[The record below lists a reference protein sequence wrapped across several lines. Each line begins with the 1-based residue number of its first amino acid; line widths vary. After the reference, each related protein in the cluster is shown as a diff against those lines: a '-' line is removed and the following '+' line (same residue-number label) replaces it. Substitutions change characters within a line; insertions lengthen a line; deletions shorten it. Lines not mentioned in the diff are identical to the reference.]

1 MRTDERD
8 AQPDQG
14 PKDFSVVTQVG
25 IVVAIL
31 LPVFLLLSPMMIGAP
46 NSDRPNVVKCQN
58 QLKQLG
64 QCIQSYYSDGTSVD
78 LPIFTDAKVTA
89 NFGGLGF
96 DDQMMSCPAARNDPH
111 AAVTLNLHYVWNPKV
126 SGGKWPDWN
135 NSRSPLIWDAL
146 PHKHKGKVNVL
157 FGDGHVEEMTAERL
171 KELTK

>member
-14 PKDFSVVTQVG
+14 PKGFGVVTHVV
-25 IVVAIL
+25 IVIALLALTVIIL
-31 LPVFLLLSPMMIGAP
+31 LQPAICIVNEGA
-46 NSDRPNVVKCQN
+46 NVEKCQK

-64 QCIQSYYSDGTSVD
+64 MCIQSYYSDGTSVD

-89 NFGGLGF
+89 NFAGLGF
-96 DDQMMSCPAARNDPH
+96 DAQMMSCPAARNDPH
-111 AAVTLNLHYVWNPKV
+111 AALGLNLHYVWNPKA
-126 SGGKWPDWN
+126 SGGKWPHWN

-157 FGDGHVEEMTAERL
+157 FGDGHVEEMTPERL
-171 KELTK
+171 KELTR